1 MQPLLI
7 DITSQVIT
15 VCQSGNVKQ
24 ILEIQS
30 EKQEITEKLKY
41 VLENIQFK
49 TLFDQ
54 SNTLMICVPSQM
66 YSKQLTSKIT
76 EILFN
81 KKVHVHPSCVTRLF
95 AKGMNTGLVADKSD
109 NSLATVFEGE
119 LYKVDEFGQDIYI
132 DPIFGIKSLLFYGSD
147 TYNTKL
153 KQIQGEPTDSLL
165 GMSIISSLNGF
176 QEL

>member
-7 DITSQVIT
+7 DITSQVVT

-30 EKQEITEKLKY
+30 ENQDVTQKLKQI
-41 VLENIQFK
+41 LENLQFK
-49 TLFDQ
+49 ALFDQ
-54 SNTLMICVPSQM
+54 ATVLMICVPSQM

-76 EILFN
+76 ELLFN
-81 KKVHVHPSCVTRLF
+81 KKLHVHPSCVTRLF

-119 LYKVDEFGQDIYI
+119 LYKIDEFGQDIYI
-132 DPIFGIKSLLFYGSD
+132 DPIFGIKSLLFYGTD

-153 KQIQGEPTDSLL
+153 KQVQGESTDSLL

-176 QEL
+176 NDL